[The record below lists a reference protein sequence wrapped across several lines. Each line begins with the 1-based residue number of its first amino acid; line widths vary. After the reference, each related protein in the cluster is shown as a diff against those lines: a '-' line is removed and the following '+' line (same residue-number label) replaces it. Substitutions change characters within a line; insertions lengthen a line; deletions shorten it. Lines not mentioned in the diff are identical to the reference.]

1 MPQVLWWL
9 FLGSALV
16 SVINSSVLLRV
27 PLAWQDRN
35 TTKFT
40 EAFNSFITGD
50 QSLYPRSLHLLLTN
64 RRNIEYYG
72 NIALGTPPQQFRVIF
87 DTGSANTWIP
97 SSNCPRTNVACQRHR
112 RYNASSSTSHVLDGR
127 NFSLSYGSGTVT
139 GYLSKDTLHIA
150 GVEVANIS
158 FGQALLQHQSV
169 FSSVT
174 FDGIVGLG
182 MSRIAWPGTTPFVQ
196 RLCELKLVDQCLFS
210 VYMRRNPL
218 NSTRKYGGEI
228 VFGGID
234 EYQFDGSLHYA
245 PITPSGYW
253 KLRITKVLVGQNEKV
268 DGPVNG
274 ILDTGTS
281 LILVP
286 EYSFDRLHLALGAKV
301 HGGHYILS
309 CQLETLPN
317 IRLIIEGAEFV
328 ITPRDYIIEV
338 DDKTVSNSSFC
349 VSVFVPIVM
358 NFWVLGDIFLSR
370 YYTVYD
376 LDKKR
381 IGLAKATPELN

>member
-9 FLGSALV
+9 LLGPALV
-16 SVINSSVLLRV
+16 SVTSSVLLRV
-27 PLAWQDRN
+27 PLAWQDRS
-35 TTKFT
+35 TTNFT
-40 EAFNSFITGD
+40 EAFNSFITGN
-50 QSLYPRSLHLLLTN
+50 QSIYPRSLHLLLSN

-87 DTGSANTWIP
+87 DTGSANTWLP
-97 SSNCPRTNVACQRHR
+97 SSNCPKTNVACQRHR
-112 RYNASSSTSHVLDGR
+112 RYNASNSASHVFDGR

-150 GVEVANIS
+150 GVKVANIS
-158 FGQALLQHQSV
+158 FGQALLQHQAV

-210 VYMRRNPL
+210 VYIRRNAL

-228 VFGGID
+228 VFGGIV
-234 EYQFDGSLHYA
+234 EYQFDGNLHYA

-253 KLRITKVLVGQNEKV
+253 KLRIAKVFVGQNKEV

-286 EYSFDRLHLALGAKV
+286 EYIFDDLHLALGAKV

-309 CQLETLPN
+309 CQLQNLPN

-328 ITPRDYIIEV
+328 ITPRDYVIEI

-376 LDKKR
+376 FDKKR
-381 IGLAKATPELN
+381 IGLAKAIPEVN